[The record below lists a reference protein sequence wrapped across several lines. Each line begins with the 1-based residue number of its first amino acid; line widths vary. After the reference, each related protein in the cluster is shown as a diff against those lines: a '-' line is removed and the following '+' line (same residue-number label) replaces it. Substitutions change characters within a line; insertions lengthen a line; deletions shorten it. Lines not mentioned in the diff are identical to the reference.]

1 MPAAPMNEAKP
12 LTLRAVAPYVL
23 AALLLSM
30 GPYLAAWLFPPDG
43 MQFTGA
49 LVNHNDISVYLSA
62 LRQGAAGGWLYQL
75 TFAPEPW
82 QPRLMLLFYMLAG
95 KLLPPV
101 NGYYPIFFNLLQA
114 VGVMAASLA
123 LLAWVR
129 TALPQRPRQQR
140 TAFLLILFG
149 GGLGWLAWPLL
160 AARVPGVFFLLP
172 DIGSSE
178 LTAVTIF
185 MGPAHF
191 SFGLA
196 LELLLFV
203 CVIRMTPPPRGLLW
217 ASAAALLALAL
228 AMTYVYHIATVILVI
243 GAYLLLLTWRQRR
256 IPWRLWGYGA
266 LIWGPLLP
274 LLYYYGVWLNQEA
287 VWLAYT
293 QSAANQIPPPPWWAM
308 LLGVGLP
315 GALALL
321 GGWKWLKD
329 GQPPLVLVWFLVNL
343 LAIYLPGISNSARLM
358 MGWIAPLGTLAAYGL
373 EEVVLPWYARRRA
386 AQRWSP
392 AAARRLILWMVFPVV
407 LMMPLVRAASAFVQA
422 EYPFYLPAAEIAAIN
437 WLAEQTT
444 ADDLILASY
453 PISNYY
459 PAVGRSRVFAGQ
471 LGYTTDLPGKLAVIA
486 RFWDAQT
493 AEAERAAL
501 LRQWGVTYVYAG
513 QYERQ
518 FMAGTVTPPG
528 QVVYQTPE
536 VTIYA
541 VGGTLDE

>member
-1 MPAAPMNEAKP
+1 MNETKP

-30 GPYLAAWLFPPDG
+30 GPYLAAWLFPPDE

-75 TFAPEPW
+75 TFAPESW

-95 KLLPPV
+95 KLLPPLK
-101 NGYYPIFFNLLQA
+101 GHYPLFFNLLQA
-114 VGVMAASLA
+114 VGVVAVSLA

-129 TALPQRPRQQR
+129 AALPDRPRQQR

-160 AARVPGVFFLLP
+160 AGRLPNAFFLLP

-203 CVIRMTPPPRGLLW
+203 CVMRMATPPRGLLW

-228 AMTYVYHIATVILVI
+228 AMTYVYHIATVVLVT

-266 LIWGPLLP
+266 LILGPLLP

-308 LLGVGLP
+308 LLGAGLP
-315 GALALL
+315 GGLALL
-321 GGWKWLKD
+321 GGWKWVKD
-329 GQPPLVLVWFLVNL
+329 GQPPLALVWFLVNL
-343 LAIYLPGISNSARLM
+343 LAIYWPGISNSARLM

-392 AAARRLILWMVFPVV
+392 AAARRLILWMVFPAV
-407 LMMPLVRAASAFVQA
+407 LMMPLVRAASAFTQA

-437 WLAEQTT
+437 WLAAHTT
-444 ADDLILASY
+444 ADDLILAYY
-453 PISNYY
+453 PASNYY
-459 PAVGRSRVFAGQ
+459 PAVGSARVFAGQ
-471 LGYTTDLPGKLAVIA
+471 LGYTTDLPGKLAAVA

-493 AEAERAAL
+493 PEAERAAL
-501 LRQWGVTYVYAG
+501 LRRWDVTYVYAG
-513 QYERQ
+513 RYERQ
-518 FMAGTVTPPG
+518 LMTGTAPPPG

-541 VGGTLDE
+541 VGATLDE